1 MTVDVVVVGGGPA
14 GSVCATRLAQRGR
27 RVVVLERDR
36 HPRFHLGESL
46 LPNSLQVLDDIGVL
60 PSVRERFIVKRGARF
75 VDGADD
81 TRSVRYAFAESFQPR
96 WDHAFQVTRE
106 DFDELLF
113 RHAAAAGA
121 DTREGWEVTGV
132 ITENGRAAGVAA
144 RGRFR

>member
-1 MTVDVVVVGGGPA
+1 MTVDVVVIGGGPA

-27 RVVVLERDR
+27 RAVVLEREH

-46 LPNSLQVLDDIGVL
+46 LPNSLQVLEDIGVL
-60 PSVRERFIVKRGARF
+60 ADVRQRFIVKRGARF
-75 VDGADD
+75 VDGTDP

-113 RHAAAAGA
+113 RHAARAGA
-121 DTREGWEVTGV
+121 DMREGWEVTGIV
-132 ITENGRAAGVAA
+132 TEGDRAAGVTTRAPD
-144 RGRFR
+144 